1 MSFFRGHFGTGGL
14 VLLTLFLL
22 MAGTAAGAYAVPL
35 PEWFADGELNPIIRL
50 RLLRMTAALVI
61 GASLSVSGMT
71 FQAVLRN
78 PLAEPFTLGIS
89 GGAGVGAALA
99 VLLGL
104 RAVSWTAMPLAAF
117 AGALLTLWLV
127 LHLSRGGQRGA
138 ENLLLSGVIAGTV
151 AGSILMYLLSIAQ
164 MDELSSITWWL
175 LGDLQNVPAVMLG
188 PGAAVLLVCTLFL
201 RWSANGLNALSLGDS
216 EAWNLGF
223 DPRRLTRF
231 AVLAASFLAAQT
243 VAMAGIIGFCGLIV
257 PHLVRRL
264 YGCCHRRIIFPVF
277 FAGASFL
284 MFCDIL
290 SRVVHPE
297 RELPVGVITSL
308 VGGPLFLW
316 LINRRRGNET

>member
-1 MSFFRGHFGTGGL
+1 MKFFREHAGTVCP

-22 MAGTAAGAYAVPL
+22 AAGTAVGAYAVPL
-35 PEWFADGELNPIIRL
+35 REWAADGALHPVIRL

-89 GGAGVGAALA
+89 GGAGVGAAAA

-104 RAVSWTAMPLAAF
+104 RAVSWTAMPLSAF
-117 AGALLTLWLV
+117 AGALLSLWIV
-127 LHLSRGGQRGA
+127 LRLSGGGQRGA

-151 AGSILMYLLSIAQ
+151 AGSILMYLLSCAQ
-164 MDELSSITWWL
+164 MDELSGITWWL

-188 PGAAVLLVCTLFL
+188 PAAAALGLCTLFL
-201 RWSANGLNALSLGDS
+201 RGSAAGLNALSLGDS

-223 DPRRLTRF
+223 EPRRLTRS
-231 AVLAASFLAAQT
+231 AVLAASLLAAQT

-264 YGCCHRRIIFPVF
+264 YGCDHRRFVLPVF

-284 MFCDIL
+284 MLCDIL

-297 RELPVGVITSL
+297 REIPVGVITSL
-308 VGGPLFLW
+308 TGGPLFLW
-316 LINRRRGNET
+316 LVNRRRGNET